1 MKSNENKKSRKEFLS
16 TIFKTGLIT
25 TLLVGTPI
33 SKILGF
39 TRNPKIYFKENPE
52 SVKRQK

>member
-16 TIFKTGLIT
+16 TIFKTGLMT